1 MLAACSS
8 IAPAAYTQAE
18 LPEKTVLDVP
28 LYPQEAHHCGPAAL
42 AGLFDFNGRVISPD
56 EVAGWVYIPGRKG
69 SLQIEMQA
77 AVRRAGFLAY
87 PLEPSIENLLQE
99 VAAGNPVLV
108 LQNLGLSWWPK
119 WHYANVIGY
128 DLVRQKIILNSGRTA
143 GYELALSTFNRTWQR
158 ADSWGLVALPPDRL
172 PHTATPQAYVL
183 AAVDL
188 ESAGQTELA
197 YLAYSSALKRWPG
210 NPVALMGLGNIRYA
224 REDHCAAVEAFAE
237 LVGWQPDNALGWNNL
252 AYAYQAC
259 GCPQEAL
266 ASIARANEL
275 APDDARIAE
284 SYRELGQLPAVK
296 QSQPHCLAVPAA
308 P

>member
-8 IAPAAYTQAE
+8 IEPVVNRQAE
-18 LPEKTVLDVP
+18 LPEKVLLDVP
-28 LYPQEAHHCGPAAL
+28 LYPQEAYHCGPAAL

-56 EVAGWVYIPGRKG
+56 EIAGWVYIPDRKG

-77 AVRRAGFLAY
+77 AVRRAGFLAFL
-87 PLEPSIENLLQE
+87 LEPSIETLLQE

-128 DLVRQKIILNSGRTA
+128 DLVRQTIILNSGRTA
-143 GYELALSTFNRTWQR
+143 DYEIPLGTFNRTWQR
-158 ADSWGLVALPPDRL
+158 ADSWGLVALPADRL
-172 PHTATPQAYVL
+172 PQTAAPQTYTR

-197 YLAYSSALKRWPG
+197 YLAYSTALNRWPG

-224 REDHCAAVEAFAE
+224 QDDHCGAAEVFAE

-252 AYAYQAC
+252 AYAYRAC
-259 GCPQEAL
+259 GCPQEAI
-266 ASIARANEL
+266 ASVTRATEL
-275 APDDARIAE
+275 APDDERIAA
-284 SYRELGQLPAVK
+284 SYRELGQLAAAK
-296 QSQPHCLAVPAA
+296 QSQPNCLVVPVV